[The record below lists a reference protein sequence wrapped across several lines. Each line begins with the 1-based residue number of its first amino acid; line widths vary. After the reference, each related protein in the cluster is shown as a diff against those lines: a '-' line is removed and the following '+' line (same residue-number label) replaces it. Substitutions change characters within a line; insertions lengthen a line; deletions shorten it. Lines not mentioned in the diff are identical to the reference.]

1 MTAGRG
7 NVPTAAVEE
16 RARSAGRRN
25 ALLALYEAEFGLRAA
40 SAVLERRIAAAE
52 IAGTE
57 AAWGRHLLAIAE
69 ERRPELDAL
78 AARLAPMFPLATM
91 TRIDRSILRCG
102 LGEVLHSRAAMPA
115 EAIAAWT
122 ALARIYS
129 GEPARRLVNGVLGSA
144 HREGAAAVAEAD
156 GGSDQ

>member
-1 MTAGRG
+1 MSQI
-7 NVPTAAVEE
+7 PD
-16 RARSAGRRN
+16 
-25 ALLALYEAEFGLRAA
+25 
-40 SAVLERRIAAAE
+40 
-52 IAGTE
+52 
-57 AAWGRHLLAIAE
+57 
-69 ERRPELDAL
+69 LDAL

-115 EAIAAWT
+115 EAMAAGT
-122 ALARIYS
+122 ARARSDS
-129 GEPARRLVNGVLGSA
+129 GEPARRRVNGGRGSA

>member
-1 MTAGRG
+1 MLFRSLGPLWGVSFGSLYPALRRL
-7 NVPTAAVEE
+7 E
-16 RARSAGRRN
+16 RAGAIEITEG
-25 ALLALYEAEFGLRAA
+25 EAE
-40 SAVLERRIAAAE
+40 
-52 IAGTE
+52 
-57 AAWGRHLLAIAE
+57 WGRSLLAIAE

-78 AARLAPMFPLATM
+78 AARLAPAFPLATM

>member
-1 MTAGRG
+1 
-7 NVPTAAVEE
+7 
-16 RARSAGRRN
+16 
-25 ALLALYEAEFGLRAA
+25 
-40 SAVLERRIAAAE
+40 
-52 IAGTE
+52 
-57 AAWGRHLLAIAE
+57 
-69 ERRPELDAL
+69 
-78 AARLAPMFPLATM
+78 M